1 MASSRLL
8 DALGEVRRR
17 GLLRLIAVD
26 EAHCI
31 VSWGHDFRSAYLRLG
46 ALRKSL
52 PVPMMALSATATR
65 AVRTEL
71 SSRLQMRAP
80 EVVVASFD
88 RPEICFDV
96 VLKELEIDDG
106 FARLRASLRGG
117 QCAIVYCQTRSAAD
131 EIASRLTEGGVA
143 TVGYHAGLSAS
154 ARAEAQRKWQTGEV
168 AVVAATVAFGM
179 GIDKAD
185 VRLVAHWQMPA
196 SFEALYQEAGRAA
209 RDGQPATATVYFS
222 AEDARVA
229 RFILEKSSG
238 GGGSAGGGGG
248 GGGSGGE
255 SALRQRLD
263 ALDGVIAHCTAGS
276 GCRRQSLLRHFGETP
291 APRAAAAKPACCDLC
306 RDPKRVAAAAARLAV
321 RRNSALFQPAAG
333 GGADDDGGS
342 GGGRGGGGGKKRS
355 RSDPH
360 ATGLVSSS
368 EDEDEDGRPPDGG
381 ERRGGGTSHRLK
393 GRTLGDRLS
402 ELEAMEAAEQAQ
414 EGRGSLRDR
423 LR

>member
-1 MASSRLL
+1 MREEPTSLDILYASPEGVASSRLL
-8 DALGEVRRR
+8 DALAEVRRR

-88 RPEICFDV
+88 RPEIFFDV

-117 QCAIVYCQTRSAAD
+117 QCAIVYCQTRSATD

-229 RFILEKSSG
+229 RFILEKST
-238 GGGSAGGGGG
+238 G
-248 GGGSGGE
+248 GGGSGGRRRRRRRRRRRE
-255 SALRQRLD
+255 RSAPTPRRSRRRDRPLYGGVGLPAAVAASALWRD
-263 ALDGVIAHCTAGS
+263 ARAC
-276 GCRRQSLLRHFGETP
+276 
-291 APRAAAAKPACCDLC
+291 PRALPRPRQASHRCERLC
-306 RDPKRVAAAAARLAV
+306 RDPTASRRLRSDPRGLAVSTMRTALRAAASGRA
-321 RRNSALFQPAAG
+321 AAG
-333 GGADDDGGS
+333 GGADDDGGGRARVGES
-342 GGGRGGGGGKKRS
+342 RYATGGGEKRS
-355 RSDPH
+355 STYFRPH
-360 ATGLVSSS
+360 PQH
-368 EDEDEDGRPPDGG
+368 GR
-381 ERRGGGTSHRLK
+381 
-393 GRTLGDRLS
+393 
-402 ELEAMEAAEQAQ
+402 
-414 EGRGSLRDR
+414 
-423 LR
+423 